1 MPFLPRLLLL
11 LAALLPVA
19 AHALDFG
26 IYMMLQDGM
35 TEAELI
41 SRAGPPDY
49 SYPEGVASSGLA
61 WQGGRHEGV
70 TVGSSFQQEARAD
83 VYNATPDT
91 PYLTVVHI
99 LGGRIASIERIPR
112 F

>member
-1 MPFLPRLLLL
+1 MPVFARFFFL
-11 LAALLPVA
+11 LAALLPA
-19 AHALDFG
+19 TAHALDFG
-26 IYMMLQDGM
+26 IYIMLQDGM

-41 SRAGPPDY
+41 ARAGPPDY
-49 SYPEGVASSGLA
+49 SYPEGVASTGLA
-61 WQGGRHEGV
+61 WQGGWHGNV
-70 TVGSSFQQEARAD
+70 TVGSSLQQEARAD
-83 VYNATPDT
+83 VYNATSDT